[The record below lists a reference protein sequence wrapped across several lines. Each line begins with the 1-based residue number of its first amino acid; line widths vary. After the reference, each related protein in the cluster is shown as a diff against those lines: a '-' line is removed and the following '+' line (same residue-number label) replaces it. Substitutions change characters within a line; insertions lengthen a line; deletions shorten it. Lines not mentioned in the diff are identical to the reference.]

1 MNKACF
7 PGMPYLN
14 SENKMKKFVL
24 GLFLLLGAQ
33 AVGAQNT
40 YKVTFENKSGNAN
53 LDVKTVYL
61 FSIEDKVAIDSAQ
74 CVNGVYTMQ
83 GSTTLPKLA
92 SVCAS
97 SNGYNVIAA
106 FVLDNEEINVTVDK
120 GIHVKG
126 SEVNARMQA
135 ITKAIEDG
143 GRAQRELQMEAA
155 KYNGQMPD
163 SVAKRLDAE
172 WMAISERQMKALKDG
187 ITTNKDNLVPV
198 YFIFNYMEVLGA
210 DFIDNFLKDYKY
222 KDDAL
227 LTNVYKMIEGE
238 KLKAPGAAFVD
249 FELPDMDGKMHK
261 LSEYAG
267 KGNYVLVD
275 FWASWCGP
283 CRQEMP
289 NVKKAYDRFHGKGF
303 EIVGVSLDNNKK
315 SWTDAVAKMQMTWP
329 QLSDLQ
335 AWKSSAAQLYYI
347 KSIPAT
353 LLIGP
358 DGKIVASNLR
368 GEQLVQKLEEIYQ

>member
-1 MNKACF
+1 
-7 PGMPYLN
+7 
-14 SENKMKKFVL
+14 MKKFVL
-24 GLFLLLGAQ
+24 GLFLMLGAHV
-33 AVGAQNT
+33 AVAQNT
-40 YKVTFENKSGNAN
+40 YKVTFENKSGNKN
-53 LDVKTVYL
+53 LDLKTVYL
-61 FSIEDKVAIDSAQ
+61 FSIEDKMAIDSAQ
-74 CVNGVYTMQ
+74 CVNGVYTME
-83 GSTTLPKLA
+83 GTTDLPKLA
-92 SVCAS
+92 SVCGTA
-97 SNGYNVIAA
+97 NGYNVVAA
-106 FVLDNEEINVTVDK
+106 FVLDNEPIQVTVDK
-120 GIHVKG
+120 GIQVTG

-135 ITKAIEDG
+135 ITKTIEDG

-172 WMAISERQMKALKDG
+172 WMAITDRQIKALKDG
-187 ITTNKDNLVPV
+187 ITNNKDNLIPA
-198 YFIFNYMEVLGA
+198 YFVFNYMEVLGV

-222 KDDAL
+222 KDDPL
-227 LTNVYKMIEGE
+227 LASVFKMLEGE
-238 KLKAPGAAFVD
+238 KRKAEGAVFTD

-267 KGNYVLVD
+267 KGNYVLLD

-289 NVKKAYDRFHGKGF
+289 NVKAVYDRFHSKGF

-315 SWTDAVAKMQMTWP
+315 AWTDAVAKMQMTWP
-329 QLSDLQ
+329 QLSDLK
-335 AWKSSAAQLYYI
+335 AWKSSAAQLYYV

-368 GEQLVQKLEEIYQ
+368 GEELIKKIEELYQ

>member
-1 MNKACF
+1 
-7 PGMPYLN
+7 
-14 SENKMKKFVL
+14 MKKIIF
-24 GLFLLLGAQ
+24 GLFLFLGVHTAIAQ
-33 AVGAQNT
+33 DTNNT

-53 LDVKTVYL
+53 LNIKTVYL

-83 GSTTLPKLA
+83 GNTTLPKLA

-97 SNGYNVIAA
+97 ANGYNVIAA
-106 FVLDNEEINVTVDK
+106 FVLDNEEVNVTIDN

-126 SEVNARMQA
+126 SEANAHMQA

-143 GRAQRELQMEAA
+143 GRAQRELQIEAS
-155 KYNGQMPD
+155 KYNGQIPD

-172 WMAISERQMKALKDG
+172 WTAISERQMKALKDG
-187 ITTNKDNLVPV
+187 ITSNKDNIVPV
-198 YFIFNYMEVLGA
+198 YFIFNYMEVLGT

-222 KDDAL
+222 KDDVL

-238 KLKAPGAAFVD
+238 KRKAPGATYID
-249 FELPDMDGKMHK
+249 FEMPDINGKIRK
-261 LSEYAG
+261 LSEYVG
-267 KGNYVLVD
+267 KGSYVLVD
-275 FWASWCGP
+275 FWASWCAP
-283 CRQEMP
+283 CRQEIP
-289 NVKKAYDRFHGKGF
+289 NLKKAYDRFHSKGF
-303 EIVGVSLDNNKK
+303 EIVGISLDKDKK
-315 SWTDAVAKMQMTWP
+315 AWDNAVTQLQMTWP

-335 AWKSSAAQLYYI
+335 FWMCSAAQKYYI

-358 DGKIVASNLR
+358 DGKIIASNLR
-368 GEQLVQKLEEIYQ
+368 GEQLMKKLEEIYQ